1 MIRFFVVILSLLIAA
16 IAGLAFLP
24 LGTAL
29 KYSGISA
36 SGAEWSRAVGSVLS
50 GRLEGLKYKGTTYGD
65 ADLELDANALLSRKL
80 QYAVAWTG
88 NHGIG
93 NGKVSFER
101 GPAISLKDYSI
112 TLDLLEYEKTARWL
126 QQSGG
131 KVKLEGP
138 SIRFAGN
145 QCAEAVG
152 VATSDV
158 LDLNRDVLGSGWSEL
173 RGDISCDDG
182 NLLIPL
188 QSENAAGTRFAALL
202 RVAPGSAG
210 KFEVRISGRISRALG
225 FALPLAGFTKS
236 GDEFVFV
243 PKARVTAS
251 AAP

>member
-1 MIRFFVVILSLLIAA
+1 MIRFFLVILLLLIAA

-29 KYSGISA
+29 KYSGVSS
-36 SGAEWSRAVGSVLS
+36 SGAEWSRSVGSVLS

-65 ADLELDANALLSRKL
+65 ADLELDANALLGGNL

-101 GPAISLKDYSI
+101 GPAITLKDYVI

-131 KVKLEGP
+131 KVKLQGP
-138 SIRFAGN
+138 AIRFAGN
-145 QCAEAVG
+145 QCVEAAG

-173 RGDISCDDG
+173 RGDLSCDDG
-182 NLLIPL
+182 KLLIPL

-225 FALPLAGFTKS
+225 FALPLAGFSRS

-243 PKARVTAS
+243 PPARVRAS
-251 AAP
+251 TTP